1 MPEKQWLLSLAWLR
15 SACFELPGLKFPGWV
30 GLFAER
36 EREGKHSRRLSLFAR
51 GLGRCAGAFSTACVV
66 ASCAS
71 TAPPHSA
78 AKINVSPASSSASSQ
93 SPAELAR
100 TVITP
105 QSATD
110 IPELF
115 AKATVQGQSKQY
127 ELSAS
132 SFERAFQL
140 DPDGPL
146 ADRSLFESAEM
157 YDLAGQHEAAL
168 ARYEQVARRFPKSKL
183 DRVARVRALRLLIYL
198 ELYARAGELA
208 ESSAAKY
215 KDLGGFDL
223 LAVLSARALAL
234 LSTGDDAQA
243 ELAIGKARDIIERE
257 SLDAAGRVPPELAP
271 IYFALGELRRLRAE
285 RIHFLPVPENF
296 GAVLEQRCQLLL
308 DAQSAYSDAM
318 RAYDSHWSAMAG
330 YRVGELYQKLHEE
343 MMQVPPPQA
352 ADSERRRQLFEG
364 AMRLRYSILLE
375 KAKAMLD
382 HTLAMAERTGEQ
394 SAWVLKSRQARDA
407 VAKAA
412 EEERQALSRLPY
424 TKEQLQGAL
433 DSLVSGAAPATPPVK
448 RSGTAKPAR
457 PPSPYFRGGSCPPSI
472 PCY

>member
-1 MPEKQWLLSLAWLR
+1 MPEKQWLVSFVCLSAP
-15 SACFELPGLKFPGWV
+15 CCKFPDRV
-30 GLFAER
+30 GPLAEH
-36 EREGKHSRRLSLFAR
+36 ETHSKHSGRLSRLINQAVV
-51 GLGRCAGAFSTACVV
+51 LSTASIVLLACAGQPVN
-66 ASCAS
+66 

-78 AKINVSPASSSASSQ
+78 AKINAPSSASPAS
-93 SPAELAR
+93 AELAR

-105 QSATD
+105 ETASD

-115 AKATVQGQSKQY
+115 AKATARGQSKQY

-146 ADRSLFESAEM
+146 ADRSLFQSAEM
-157 YDLAGQHEAAL
+157 YDLAGKHEAAL
-168 ARYEQVARRFPKSKL
+168 ARYEQVARRFPKSEL
-183 DRVARVRALRLLIYL
+183 DRVARVRALRLLIYV
-198 ELYARAGELA
+198 EQYPRAGELA
-208 ESSAAKY
+208 DSTGAKY
-215 KDLGGFDL
+215 KDLLSFDL
-223 LAVLSARALAL
+223 LAVLSARALAR

-257 SLDAAGRVPPELAP
+257 GLDAAGRVPPELAP
-271 IYFALGELRRLRAE
+271 IYFALGELRRMRAE

-296 GAVLEQRCQLLL
+296 GAALEQRCQLLL

-330 YRVGELYQKLHEE
+330 FRVGELYQKLHEE
-343 MMQVPPPQA
+343 MMQVPPPKA

-364 AMRLRYSILLE
+364 AMRLRYSILLD

-407 VAKAA
+407 IAKAT
-412 EEERQALSRLPY
+412 EEERQALARLPY
-424 TKEQLQGAL
+424 TKAQLQAAL
-433 DSLVSGAAPATPPVK
+433 DSFAAGRVPP
-448 RSGTAKPAR
+448 
-457 PPSPYFRGGSCPPSI
+457 
-472 PCY
+472 